1 MENYIFYCYKKWL
14 KETEDSI
21 LKQISKLPVGATIL
35 LSFLILS
42 LIAIIVFVI
51 MSEFDQKWI
60 NWAYVSIG
68 FESVVIIITS
78 IYSEKNQITYSKK
91 NFENYKNRCSKLEE
105 FLSQYGITNNFIPT
119 LIERYNAKISEIEEL
134 IKRRH
139 EVVNKFMEM
148 LLIPISALILGAMLD
163 KDTSIPET
171 LLLGGRGLIIISLV
185 YGIIVFMLFLYDAI
199 MRIPE
204 NKYKQFVADLQS
216 FLDIEKCSEAC
227 EEVLSEDNVS

>member
-14 KETEDSI
+14 KKTEDSI

-68 FESVVIIITS
+68 VESVVIIITS

-91 NFENYKNRCSKLEE
+91 NFEKYKERCGKLEG
-105 FLSQYGITNNFIPT
+105 FLTHNGITKKFIPT
-119 LIERYNAKISEIEEL
+119 LIERYNAKISEIEEM
-134 IKRRH
+134 IRRKH
-139 EVVNKFMEM
+139 EAVNKFMEM
-148 LLIPISALILGAMLD
+148 LLLPISALILGAMLD
-163 KDTSIPET
+163 KDTSVSET
-171 LLLGGRGLIIISLV
+171 LVLGGYGMIIVFLIYGL
-185 YGIIVFMLFLYDAI
+185 IVFMLLLYDAI

-216 FLDIEKCSEAC
+216 FLDIEKCREAC
-227 EEVLSEDNVS
+227 EEALSGDNVS